1 MKIRKHL
8 FFIAT
13 ITFVLQYACVS
24 NKEIQQKT
32 TPQKEVVTKPAKEE
46 VVETP
51 IKKVFKKKV
60 VPKKDDE
67 ISLLF
72 IGDFMG
78 HMDQIKA
85 AYNKKTKKYEYDE
98 CFSKIKPILSDADV
112 TLGNLEVTLGVK
124 PYSGYPQFS
133 SPPSY
138 ASAIKNA
145 GVDILTTSNNHSCDK
160 RKKGV
165 ERTIKILDSLNIGH
179 TGTFI
184 NQVEKTKNPAY
195 VIEKNN
201 FKIAVISYTYGTN
214 GLKPTPPNIV
224 NYLDKATIKKDVD
237 YVNSKI
243 NPDQIIAFVHWGD
256 QYKDLPNKSQKDMF
270 TYFKS
275 LGVNIVIGA
284 HPHVLQPMKW
294 NKPTAENPK
303 EDFVVYSLG
312 NFVSHQRTFPRDGG
326 AVLKLSLRKDKD
338 QKVHIKKADYFLT
351 WVYEPIVNG
360 NKEYYVLPADEYS
373 KKPEAFTKKKD
384 YDKMMRF
391 IKHARTLLGKHN
403 VNINE
408 YK

>member
-1 MKIRKHL
+1 MKVFKIVLIFGLCL
-8 FFIAT
+8 FM
-13 ITFVLQYACVS
+13 LNSCVS
-24 NKEIQQKT
+24 KKQVQQ
-32 TPQKEVVTKPAKEE
+32 KEE
-46 VVETP
+46 VKEEKVEIQ
-51 IKKVFKKKV
+51 IKKKAPPIEQKVKKIEEPK
-60 VPKKDDE
+60 PKKDDE

-78 HMDQIKA
+78 HMDQINA
-85 AYNKKTKKYEYDE
+85 AYNKKTKTYEYDT

-112 TLGNLEVTLGVK
+112 TLGNLEVTLGIK

-138 ASAIKNA
+138 ATAIQNA

-160 RKKGV
+160 RKKGL
-165 ERTIKILDSLNIGH
+165 ERTIHILDSLQIGY

-184 NQVEKTKNPAY
+184 KAVEKTKNPAY
-195 VIEKNN
+195 VINKNN

-214 GLKPTPPNIV
+214 GIKPTPPNVV
-224 NYLDKATIKKDVD
+224 NYLKKETIKKDVEL
-237 YVNSKI
+237 I
-243 NPDQIIAFVHWGD
+243 NTTIKPDQIIAFVHWGD
-256 QYKDLPNKSQKDMF
+256 QYKDLPNKSQTDMF
-270 TYFKS
+270 AYFKS

-294 NKPTAENPK
+294 EKPVKK
-303 EDFVVYSLG
+303 EDKDNLVVYSLG

-326 AVLKLSLRKDKD
+326 AVFKLILTKDSTNTVK
-338 QKVHIKKADYFLT
+338 IKKANYFLT

-360 NKEYYVLPADEYS
+360 EKEYYVLPADKYAS
-373 KKPEAFTKKKD
+373 KPKTFTKKKD

-391 IKHARTLLGKHN
+391 ITHARKLLGEHN
-403 VNINE
+403 ENITE